1 MNSSRT
7 EEKDM
12 SIGNK
17 IADARKE
24 KNLTQEQLA
33 DMMSVTRQSISRWE
47 SDLSYPEMEK
57 IVLLS
62 EVLDV
67 SCDYLLNDSY
77 DQPKPGAIGK
87 SAVTRLLY
95 GLKGKKVRL
104 TLFEADY
111 EIGNAV
117 CTILDFDGPWMS
129 VEFQKSKKTMT
140 KILPVSSIQSIS
152 IEK

>member
-1 MNSSRT
+1 
-7 EEKDM
+7 M

-57 IVLLS
+57 IVLLA

-67 SCDYLLNDSY
+67 SCDFLLNDSY
-77 DQPKPGAIGK
+77 DQAKPGAVGK

-95 GLKGKKVRL
+95 GLKGKRVKL
-104 TLFEADY
+104 ALFE
-111 EIGNAV
+111 ESLSMSENPV
-117 CTILDFDGPWMS
+117 CTIVDFDGPWMS

-152 IEK
+152 IEA

>member
-1 MNSSRT
+1 
-7 EEKDM
+7 M
-12 SIGNK
+12 SIGSK

-57 IVLLS
+57 VVLLS

-77 DQPKPGAIGK
+77 DRSKPGTVGK
-87 SAVTRLLY
+87 SSVTRLLY
-95 GLKGKKVRL
+95 GLKGKTVKL
-104 TLFEADY
+104 TLFETDY
-111 EIGNAV
+111 EIVNAV
-117 CTILDFDGPWMS
+117 CTIIDFDGPWMS
-129 VEFQKSKKTMT
+129 VEFQKSKKTMM

-152 IEK
+152 IVK

>member
-1 MNSSRT
+1 
-7 EEKDM
+7 M

-47 SDLSYPEMEK
+47 SGLSFPEMEK
-57 IVLLS
+57 VVLLA
-62 EVLDV
+62 ELLDV

-77 DQPKPGAIGK
+77 EQQKFGTSGK

-95 GLKGKKVRL
+95 GLKGKRVKL
-104 TLFEADY
+104 TLYDTDY
-111 EIGNAV
+111 EIGNEA
-117 CTILDFDGPWMS
+117 CTIVDFDGPWVS
-129 VEFQKSKKTMT
+129 VEYTKKKKAMT

-152 IEK
+152 IVK

>member
-1 MNSSRT
+1 
-7 EEKDM
+7 M
-12 SIGNK
+12 SIGSK

-57 IVLLS
+57 VVLLS
-62 EVLDV
+62 ELLGV
-67 SCDYLLNDSY
+67 SCDYLLNNSY
-77 DQPKPGAIGK
+77 DVQRSGAAGK

-95 GLKGKKVRL
+95 GLKGKKVKL
-104 TLFEADY
+104 TVFETDH

-117 CTILDFDGPWMS
+117 CTIVDFDGPWMS
-129 VEFQKSKKTMT
+129 VEFQKSKKTVT

-152 IEK
+152 IMT

>member
-1 MNSSRT
+1 
-7 EEKDM
+7 M

-47 SDLSYPEMEK
+47 SGVSFPEMEK
-57 IVLLS
+57 VVLLA
-62 EVLDV
+62 ELLNV

-77 DQPKPGAIGK
+77 EQQKISTAGK

-95 GLKGKKVRL
+95 GLKGKQVKL
-104 TLFEADY
+104 TLYDTDY
-111 EIGNAV
+111 EIVDAA
-117 CTILDFDGPWMS
+117 CTIVDFDGPWVS
-129 VEFQKSKKTMT
+129 VEYTKKKKTMT

-152 IEK
+152 IVK

>member
-1 MNSSRT
+1 
-7 EEKDM
+7 M
-12 SIGNK
+12 SIGSK

-57 IVLLS
+57 VVLLA
-62 EVLDV
+62 ELLGL

-77 DQPKPGAIGK
+77 DEQRSGTTGK

-95 GLKGKKVRL
+95 GLKGKKVKL
-104 TLFEADY
+104 TLFETDY
-111 EIGNAV
+111 EVVGVV
-117 CTILDFDGPWMS
+117 CTIVDFDGPWMS
-129 VEFQKSKKTMT
+129 IEYTKSKKTMT

-152 IEK
+152 IEKQGGK